1 MQKIVRYI
9 FLTFTILIFGSMGMT
24 HAQTTSAS
32 GVVRDSISGEV
43 LSYVSVIFDKSMIG
57 AMTDDNGAFSLQ
69 NDKGFTKLVIS
80 SLGYDTKTIMLK
92 RGSKNSGLNIKLRPT
107 SFELAEVVVR
117 PKHERYTKK
126 NNPAVDLIKKVI
138 EMKDENRVE
147 SKDVY
152 SAESYEKLSL
162 ALDNFNP
169 NLDKN
174 KFMKK
179 FSFIK
184 NYIDTSEF
192 NGKPIL
198 TVSVREQIAD
208 VYYRKHPKSEKTIV
222 TAKRQQGIDNTLDDS
237 GALTSNLEE
246 IFKGI
251 NIFDNNINFLL
262 NRFVSPLSSVIA
274 TQYYKYYIIDTLAI
288 GGEKCIDLGF
298 VPVNSESYG
307 FTGHLYITTD
317 GKYAVKKYLLN
328 TPADINLNW
337 VDKLRIDQDFERMP
351 DSTWVPGTSNTYINF
366 YVVKGAQQLYAHQVR
381 NFSKFDFDVAKSD
394 SIFGLVGSTRTLA
407 TATMQDDSFWVNNR
421 HVPLKE
427 KEDAIDDLLAQMRKV
442 PAFNVMIKT
451 AEILISGYV
460 PTSGNKNLS
469 KFDFGPM
476 NTMFSANHLE
486 GFRIRL
492 GGMTTANL
500 SPHWFGTGYIAY
512 GVNDRKTKYN
522 ATLTYS
528 FNKKAYHSGEHP
540 RNNLSLIQEYDVY
553 TPGQDFLFTS
563 KDNVFVALKVG
574 TPVTL
579 MQYIRKSVL
588 QYEKQWYNGLSV
600 KAWMRTENNEAAG
613 TLRYDVYDQYGLTHN
628 LKSYDV
634 SELGAQIRFAPGEK
648 PYNGRSGQ
656 ESPFNLSKDAPILKI
671 SHQVAFKD
679 LLGSDFKYNHTEV
692 SAEKRIWLSSFG
704 HIDALVK
711 AGKIWNK
718 VPFPLLILPNTNQ
731 SITIQPET
739 FTMMRPLEFVSDQ
752 YTSVFLTYYLKGWIL
767 NRVPLIKWLRL
778 REVVSF
784 SGYYGN
790 LSDKNNP
797 NINPQG
803 LYKFPDGTSPIGN
816 KPYME
821 ASVGVENILKVLRV
835 DYYRRLNYLDDPNIK
850 KGGIRILLRFSF

>member
-1 MQKIVRYI
+1 
-9 FLTFTILIFGSMGMT
+9 MGMT

-251 NIFDNNINFLL
+251 NIFDNNINILL

-381 NFSKFDFDVAKSD
+381 NFSK
-394 SIFGLVGSTRTLA
+394 
-407 TATMQDDSFWVNNR
+407 
-421 HVPLKE
+421 
-427 KEDAIDDLLAQMRKV
+427 
-442 PAFNVMIKT
+442 
-451 AEILISGYV
+451 
-460 PTSGNKNLS
+460 
-469 KFDFGPM
+469 
-476 NTMFSANHLE
+476 
-486 GFRIRL
+486 IRL
-492 GGMTTANL
+492 RRSQERFHLRACRLDKDTGNSYHAGRLFLGQQPTRSTQREGRRHRRPAGSDEKSAGIQCHDQNGRDPDLRLCANL
-500 SPHWFGTGYIAY
+500 WKQEPQQVRLRTDEHHVQCQPSGRLPNPFGR
-512 GVNDRKTKYN
+512 ND
-522 ATLTYS
+522 YS
-528 FNKKAYHSGEHP
+528 
-540 RNNLSLIQEYDVY
+540 Q
-553 TPGQDFLFTS
+553 
-563 KDNVFVALKVG
+563 
-574 TPVTL
+574 
-579 MQYIRKSVL
+579 
-588 QYEKQWYNGLSV
+588 
-600 KAWMRTENNEAAG
+600 
-613 TLRYDVYDQYGLTHN
+613 
-628 LKSYDV
+628 LKSSLVWNRLYRLRRQRPKD
-634 SELGAQIRFAPGEK
+634 EIQCNADLQLQ
-648 PYNGRSGQ
+648 Q
-656 ESPFNLSKDAPILKI
+656 ESL
-671 SHQVAFKD
+671 
-679 LLGSDFKYNHTEV
+679 
-692 SAEKRIWLSSFG
+692 SFG
-704 HIDALVK
+704 
-711 AGKIWNK
+711 
-718 VPFPLLILPNTNQ
+718 
-731 SITIQPET
+731 
-739 FTMMRPLEFVSDQ
+739 R
-752 YTSVFLTYYLKGWIL
+752 
-767 NRVPLIKWLRL
+767 
-778 REVVSF
+778 
-784 SGYYGN
+784 
-790 LSDKNNP
+790 
-797 NINPQG
+797 
-803 LYKFPDGTSPIGN
+803 
-816 KPYME
+816 
-821 ASVGVENILKVLRV
+821 ASA
-835 DYYRRLNYLDDPNIK
+835 
-850 KGGIRILLRFSF
+850 